1 MLFHAREGTLSRFR
15 PLTRKRLIHRII
27 YTNKNNNV
35 MNKKKYLE
43 APLAELIDVRLE
55 DNFLGSIESKSIQ
68 SLEYDDDELN
78 C

>member
-1 MLFHAREGTLSRFR
+1 MLFHTRKGRFLR
-15 PLTRKRLIHRII
+15 FLPPSRKRLIHRII

-35 MNKKKYLE
+35 MNKKNYLE

>member
-1 MLFHAREGTLSRFR
+1 
-15 PLTRKRLIHRII
+15 
-27 YTNKNNNV
+27 
-35 MNKKKYLE
+35 MNKKTYLE

>member
-1 MLFHAREGTLSRFR
+1 M
-15 PLTRKRLIHRII
+15 
-27 YTNKNNNV
+27 
-35 MNKKKYLE
+35 KKKLYQE